1 MEAKTQENKTI
12 EIRGPKN
19 TDRRKPR
26 RSDRRIYT
34 EINSA
39 LTPVSGGEKTDEIG
53 RLENRVF
60 GRGEAGPAGG
70 CSGRRDIDGVA
81 DGRP

>member
-1 MEAKTQENKTI
+1 LLDEGI
-12 EIRGPKN
+12 G
-19 TDRRKPR
+19 
-26 RSDRRIYT
+26 
-34 EINSA
+34 
-39 LTPVSGGEKTDEIG
+39 VSGGEKTDEIG